1 MPCPR
6 FPFAWLAT
14 LVCVSLATLPG
25 SVAAGSGLTFLR
37 LSSGART
44 AALAEAATAVADA
57 EALSY
62 NPAALTTQP
71 RLGLTHTQW
80 LEGVR
85 HDYLTGVCRRNEN
98 AIAAAVQVSRADG
111 LEHRV
116 GPSVE
121 PLGEFG
127 VYEWTAGLGW
137 ARTWGPGIRL
147 GAALKAVRQS
157 IYTEVAAGVAADI
170 GILYRLSPRLAAGAA
185 LRNVGRM
192 SDLDREATE
201 LPMQFRAG
209 VAGQP
214 DDAVLVTVDGQWAR
228 GGSGSLHL
236 GAEWKAGDRLALR
249 AGYQTGDTRDLAL
262 GLGVAGRSWS
272 LDYAFLP
279 FGSDLGDAHLLSLS
293 LGPAAWAPTPSPRV
307 SR

>member
-6 FPFAWLAT
+6 LSFAALAT
-14 LVCVSLATLPG
+14 LVGVSLAQLPG
-25 SVAAGSGLTFLR
+25 PVAAESGLTFLR

-44 AALAEAATAVADA
+44 AALADAATGVADG

-62 NPAALTTQP
+62 NPAALTPQP
-71 RLGLTHTQW
+71 RLGVTRTQW

-85 HDYLTGVCRRNEN
+85 HDYLTGVCRRNAN
-98 AIAAAVQVSRADG
+98 AFALAVQVSRADG

-137 ARTWGPGIRL
+137 ARALGPRMRL

-157 IYTEVAAGVAADI
+157 IYTEAAQGVAADI
-170 GILYRLSPRLAAGAA
+170 GVLFRLSPRLSAGAA

-192 SDLDREATE
+192 NDLDREATE
-201 LPMQFRAG
+201 LPLQLRAG
-209 VAGQP
+209 VAGRP

-228 GGSGSLHL
+228 GGTGSLHL
-236 GAEWKAGDRLALR
+236 GAEWTAADRLALR
-249 AGYQTGDTRDLAL
+249 AGYQTGDTRDLSV
-262 GLGVAGRSWS
+262 GLGVAGQNWS
-272 LDYAFLP
+272 FDYAFLP
-279 FGSDLGDAHLLSLS
+279 FGDGLGDAHLLSLS
-293 LGPAAWAPTPSPRV
+293 LGPAAWAPIPSQHQ